1 MDDFLDNLWGTMETG
16 LESLALGMDHLISP
30 LESLGPAWVI
40 FILAMGVV
48 GLTRVFVMLYRPR
61 RHQELKQDFL
71 HWHEVREAAVRTRDK
86 EKGKA
91 MAKNIDQAKL
101 NRAYYDFFFEGM
113 MKHMVTTVLPI
124 LLMLAYLSRTYP
136 AENLLSRFGDKW
148 IFVVGNDSPIYV
160 GTLFWFIICLFSG
173 FLLFGLA
180 AYFLK
185 KGKSR

>member
-1 MDDFLDNLWGTMETG
+1 MDNFLDSIWGTMETG
-16 LESLALGMDHLISP
+16 LATLAMAMDRFISP
-30 LESLGPAWVI
+30 LEPLGPAWVV

-48 GLTRVFVMLYRPR
+48 GLTRILVLVYRTR

-71 HWHEVREAAVRTRDK
+71 HWHEVREAAVGNQDR

-101 NRAYYDFFFEGM
+101 NRAYYDYFFEGM

-124 LLMLAYLSRTYP
+124 LLMLAYLSRTYT
-136 AENLLSRFGDKW
+136 AENLLSRFGGKW
-148 IFVVGNDSPIYV
+148 IFVLGNDSPIYV
-160 GTLFWFIICLFSG
+160 GTLFWYIICLFAG
-173 FLLFGLA
+173 FILFGLA
-180 AYFLK
+180 AHFFK